1 VLGNHDWGGIYFNAG
16 WDQQIAYTWASD
28 RWVMPAA
35 YYSQRVRYPDQGFT
49 VDYFMLDSNAFDALD
64 PDVDESHNICGNSR
78 IPAESSCASA
88 GGPQSLATCKNWF
101 WDLWGEQKV
110 WVEDKLT
117 KSDADWK
124 IIVTHFPCGFE
135 AAWFATL
142 HQKYGLDLLVTG
154 HRHDQE
160 LWSSSSALG
169 GLTCFVTGGG
179 GGITSEASPRGI
191 DTHQYGF
198 FDLTISKAHIKIEC
212 INIHGVNIGTSM
224 VYPRR

>member
-1 VLGNHDWGGIYFNAG
+1 
-16 WDQQIAYTWASD
+16 
-28 RWVMPAA
+28 
-35 YYSQRVRYPDQGFT
+35 
-49 VDYFMLDSNAFDALD
+49 
-64 PDVDESHNICGNSR
+64 
-78 IPAESSCASA
+78 
-88 GGPQSLATCKNWF
+88 LATCKNWF

-135 AAWFATL
+135 SAWFATL

-198 FDLTISKAHIKIEC
+198 FDLKISKAHIKIEC

-224 VYPRR
+224 VYPRRLFDTPNNLVIAQLACLSALFRQRGASSIMGCAPSTKIIALIVQKTGRDGVTKYRELSIRFSRNMSMH